1 MYGEKLLVVEVV
13 MSVLLQSFVSLL
25 VKLVAVVYVWSQV
38 KFRIILGALL
48 SKPFSM
54 TY

>member
-25 VKLVAVVYVWSQV
+25 VKLVVVYVWSQV